1 MTTVNYKKLL
11 LLAALPAMM
20 LASCTREDFAGEPGN
35 GPDTADGQIRFQIGF
50 APQDGADYAAGND
63 NSSGAPATRVATDTR
78 FKSTWEDGDAIGIF
92 AVSHGAQ
99 LAEAGNPI
107 HNVRL
112 TYSKADNAWS
122 GPAYWPLA
130 SAGIS
135 ALDFYAYHPYD
146 DNGGSPATLNP
157 TAIAFNVAPDQSA
170 PADAAGANTPS
181 GFARSHLLMA
191 KAAGNGDKGFARG
204 ETVSLSFRHALA
216 MVQVSVAGSML
227 GDYDPALLRV
237 RLNGCAAATVL
248 DLAAGQ
254 ANAPAAGGATAA
266 PITMYPCPNDGG
278 APGTFAYRAL
288 VPAQTVAAGTALFRF
303 EHGGSTLLTS
313 RQLTD
318 ALTLKAGETEMFDI
332 SFPFTSVTVS
342 ATERLADLL
351 TADKRAT
358 VTHLKVSGEMT
369 EADFQ
374 TIRGEMRTLTSLD
387 LGGATVVGNEIP
399 ARALYDKSGLKEFV
413 FPRNIVAI
421 GKDAFYNCYSLSGK
435 LTIPAGVTTIG
446 EYAFNA
452 CSGFT
457 GSLTIPA
464 GVTTIGKGTF
474 EGCSGLTGLTIPK
487 GVTTIGEYAFYRC
500 SGFTGSLTI
509 PAGVTRI
516 GRGAFQ
522 SCSGFTGSLTIP
534 AGVTTIGES
543 AFYGC
548 SGLTGDLTIPAGVTT
563 IGGYAFSGCGGFTGS
578 LTIPASVT
586 MIGEWAFYSC
596 TSLSSITCHIPDLT
610 KVTFGGSVFIDVLFY
625 IPVYVPAASVDAY
638 KNHDVWKGFT
648 TIQAIPQP

>member
-1 MTTVNYKKLL
+1 MTIANYKKLL

-92 AVSHGAQ
+92 AVPHGTQ
-99 LAEAGNPI
+99 LAAAGNPI

-130 SAGIS
+130 PAGIS

-157 TAIAFNVAPDQSA
+157 TAIAFNVETDQSA
-170 PADAAGANTPS
+170 PANAEADTPS

-191 KAAGNGDKGFARG
+191 KAADGNGFARG
-204 ETVSLSFRHALA
+204 ETVSLTFRHALA

-227 GDYDPALLRV
+227 GDYSPATLRV

-254 ANAPAAGGATAA
+254 TKAPAAGGATAA

-303 EHGGSTLLTS
+303 EHGGSTLLNS
-313 RQLTD
+313 PSLTT
-318 ALTLKAGETEMFDI
+318 ALALKAGQTEIFDI

-342 ATERLADLL
+342 AYKRLADLL
-351 TADKRAT
+351 TADKHAT

-369 EADFQ
+369 AEDFY
-374 TIRGEMRTLTSLD
+374 TIRDGMPVLTSLD
-387 LGGATVVGNEIP
+387 LGGATVEGNEIP
-399 ARALYDKSGLKEFV
+399 ANALHGKSGLKEFV

-421 GKDAFYNCYSLSGK
+421 GEYAIYNCWSLSGNLIIPEGVTMIGNFAFQHCSSLTGV
-435 LTIPAGVTTIG
+435 LTIPASVTTIG
-446 EYAFNA
+446 EYAFQS
-452 CSGFT
+452 C
-457 GSLTIPA
+457 GS
-464 GVTTIGKGTF
+464 
-474 EGCSGLTGLTIPK
+474 LTGLTIPE
-487 GVTTIGEYAFYRC
+487 GVTMIGNYAFQHC
-500 SGFTGSLTI
+500 GSLT
-509 PAGVTRI
+509 
-516 GRGAFQ
+516 
-522 SCSGFTGSLTIP
+522 
-534 AGVTTIGES
+534 
-543 AFYGC
+543 
-548 SGLTGDLTIPAGVTT
+548 
-563 IGGYAFSGCGGFTGS
+563 GG

-586 MIGEWAFYSC
+586 TIGEGAFQHCGSLTGLTIPASVTTIGGFTFQGC
-596 TSLSSITCHIPDLT
+596 SSLSSITCHIPDLT
-610 KVTFGGSVFIDVLFY
+610 KVTFGRRVFTNVPSG
-625 IPVYVPAASVDAY
+625 IPVYVPAASVEGY
-638 KNHDVWKGFT
+638 KNHDEWNDFT
-648 TIQAIPQP
+648 NIQAIPQP

>member
-92 AVSHGAQ
+92 AVPHGAQ

-237 RLNGCAAATVL
+237 RLNGCATATVL

-254 ANAPAAGGATAA
+254 TNAPAAGGATAA

-288 VPAQTVAAGTALFRF
+288 VPAQTVAAGIALFRF

-387 LGGATVVGNEIP
+387 LGGATVVGNKIP
-399 ARALYDKSGLKEFV
+399 ARALYEKSGLEEFV

-421 GKDAFYNCYSLSGK
+421 GEDAFYNCYSLSGK

-446 EYAFNA
+446 RYAFNA
-452 CSGFT
+452 CSGFTGSLTIPAGVTTIGEGAFYSCRGFTGSLTIPAGVTTIGEGAFCNCSGFT

-522 SCSGFTGSLTIP
+522 SCSGFTG
-534 AGVTTIGES
+534 
-543 AFYGC
+543 
-548 SGLTGDLTIPAGVTT
+548 
-563 IGGYAFSGCGGFTGS
+563 

-586 MIGEWAFYSC
+586 MIGEYAFGSC
-596 TSLSSITCHIPDLT
+596 TALSSITCHITDPT
-610 KVTFGGSVFIDVLFY
+610 RVTYGREVFTRVASATPL
-625 IPVYVPAASVDAY
+625 YVPAASVDAY
-638 KNHDVWKGFT
+638 KNHNVWRDFVN
-648 TIQAIPQP
+648 IQAIPQP

>member
-1 MTTVNYKKLL
+1 MTTVTYKKLL

-35 GPDTADGQIRFQIGF
+35 GPDTPDGQIRFQIGF

-92 AVSHGAQ
+92 AAPHGTQ
-99 LAEAGNPI
+99 LAAAGNPI

-122 GPAYWPLA
+122 GPAYWPPA
-130 SAGIS
+130 SSGIS
-135 ALDFYAYHPYD
+135 TLSFYAYYPYD
-146 DNGGSPATLNP
+146 DNGGSPATLDP
-157 TAIAFNVAPDQSA
+157 TAIAFNVHTDQSGTTTV
-170 PADAAGANTPS
+170 DGTPKS
-181 GFARSHLLMA
+181 NYSLSDLLMA
-191 KAAGNGDKGFARG
+191 RPALAPDMTFETWARG
-204 ETVSLSFRHALA
+204 AVVSLTFRHALA

-254 ANAPAAGGATAA
+254 TKAPAAGGATAA

-318 ALTLKAGETEMFDI
+318 ALALKAGETEMFGI

-342 ATERLADLL
+342 ATERLAGVL
-351 TADKRAT
+351 TEDKLAT
-358 VTHLKVSGEMT
+358 VTRLKVSGEMT
-369 EADFQ
+369 AADFQ
-374 TIRGEMRTLTSLD
+374 TILGEMPALTNLD
-387 LGGATVVGNEIP
+387 LGGAMVVGNEIP
-399 ARALYDKSGLKEFV
+399 VHALYEKSGLKEFV

-421 GKDAFYNCYSLSGK
+421 GKGALYNCSGLSGK

-446 EYAFNA
+446 ESAFSN
-452 CSGFT
+452 CSGFNE
-457 GSLTIPA
+457 LTIPA
-464 GVTTIGKGTF
+464 DVTAIGNF
-474 EGCSGLTGLTIPK
+474 
-487 GVTTIGEYAFYRC
+487 AFR
-500 SGFTGSLTI
+500 
-509 PAGVTRI
+509 
-516 GRGAFQ
+516 
-522 SCSGFTGSLTIP
+522 
-534 AGVTTIGES
+534 
-543 AFYGC
+543 
-548 SGLTGDLTIPAGVTT
+548 
-563 IGGYAFSGCGGFTGS
+563 
-578 LTIPASVT
+578 
-586 MIGEWAFYSC
+586 SC
-596 TSLSSITCHIPDLT
+596 TSLSSITCHIPDPGG
-610 KVTFGGSVFIDVLFY
+610 VTYGSDVFMMVASTTPL
-625 IPVYVPAASVDAY
+625 YVPAASVNAY
-638 KNHDVWKGFT
+638 KSHDEWKDF
-648 TIQAIPQP
+648 INIHPIPQP